1 MRELKSLIQD
11 IHKGKN
17 LESNLKRYKDMA
29 VQIYNDYAALELTM
43 SGYVLLQEALEEKP
57 ELAAKEKR
65 MIDSVCQSLGSLAE
79 GNCDYVG
86 MISEMSGM
94 RQEIT
99 DKMDLFTAY
108 TDRLICYEYVLNRME
123 LTYLSEK
130 EIDERFADVEE
141 ETVLRQ
147 IMGHIFSDEDPGAI
161 QDKLNVVIGQIPVH
175 MTKSKLFEKIRETAT
190 LYKGGDKSSLDSF
203 FYMLRTSSMLHKP
216 QKYADEYPDIKKVLE
231 RLAETDYKAVEKAEY
246 EELKELVENGG
257 KMLYDLTDFYYTLQ
271 RVVNRIYALCLSLPY
286 ENGEGGDVQVAKE
299 IWRHLAKQEYKDEML
314 VPLEGR
320 IEKYVEQ
327 SSYLEAV
334 LFEIESSYKKEL
346 KNMGLEKFF
355 KDFLLVSKLLSDSL
369 FIDLDKEMAEET
381 ADAAY
386 VQEMTENFLQELSD
400 QLSLVSRPVK
410 KAIMGRILESLPKLF
425 QSTEEIEEYIRVNLF
440 GCQNKA
446 EKYIV
451 MTILRDVMEQE
462 W

>member
-11 IHKGKN
+11 IYKGKN

-29 VQIYNDYAALELTM
+29 VRIYNDYAALELTM

-57 ELAAKEKR
+57 ELAAKEKK
-65 MIDSVCQSLGSLAE
+65 MIDSICRALGSLAE
-79 GNCDYVG
+79 EDCDYAG
-86 MISEMSGM
+86 IISEISGI

-99 DKMDLFTAY
+99 DKMDLLTAY
-108 TDRLICYEYVLNRME
+108 TDRLLCYEYVLNRME
-123 LTYLSEK
+123 FTYMPEK
-130 EIDERFADVEE
+130 ELDERFADVEE
-141 ETVLRQ
+141 EDVLRE
-147 IMGHIFSDEDPGAI
+147 IMGYIFSDEDTGAI
-161 QDKLNVVIGQIPVH
+161 QDKLNIVIGQIPVH

-190 LYKGGDKSSLDSF
+190 IYKGGDKSSLDSF

-216 QKYADEYPDIKKVLE
+216 QKYVDEYPDIRKVLE
-231 RLAETDYKAVEKAEY
+231 RLTNTDYKTVEKAEY
-246 EELKELVENGG
+246 EQLKELEEKGG
-257 KMLYDLTDFYYTLQ
+257 QALYDLTDFYYTMQ

-286 ENGEGGDVQVAKE
+286 ESAESRDVRESKE
-299 IWRHLAKQEYKDEML
+299 IWRHLAKQEYEDEML

-327 SSYLEAV
+327 SGYLESV
-334 LFEIESSYKKEL
+334 LFEIENSYKKEL
-346 KNMGLEKFF
+346 DKMGLEKFI
-355 KDFLLVSKLLSDSL
+355 KDCVLVSKLLSDSL

-386 VQEMTENFLQELSD
+386 VQELTESFLQELSD
-400 QLSLVSRPVK
+400 QLSFVSRPIK

-451 MTILRDVMEQE
+451 MAILRDVMEQE